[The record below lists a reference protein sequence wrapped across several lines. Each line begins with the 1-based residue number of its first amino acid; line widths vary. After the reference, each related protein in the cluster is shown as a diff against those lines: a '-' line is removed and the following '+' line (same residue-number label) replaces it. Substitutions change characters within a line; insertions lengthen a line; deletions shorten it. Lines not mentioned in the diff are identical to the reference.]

1 VTASSSGARRVG
13 WSWRAGRLALRSWPV
28 AAKLGAVLVVP
39 VATALLLGGL
49 RIEASLDR
57 AGDYDRVGRLA
68 DLGGRAAEV
77 GHDLQTERD
86 LVAAYVAGG
95 RGARSTE
102 LTGQQSQVD
111 RGAIA
116 FREAAAGID
125 GRYGDVVRA
134 RVSAVLNRLDNLA
147 SLRKLTLSTGLPA
160 RAAISTY
167 TNVITDV
174 LDLQSVISE
183 GSVDASL
190 NGTVRAF
197 SALSIEKELV
207 SRQRAIL
214 AVSLAS
220 GRFASGE
227 YEEFLAVSAQVNAA
241 NRDFI
246 ASATAAQ
253 GQRYKDTVT
262 GQQVDRAEQ
271 LVEMALARADRPALG
286 IGAAEWLEAVSAKVG
301 LIRQVEQTLIREVL
315 DRSAQLR
322 GAERDRAL
330 WSSAAVLLGL
340 LLALAVSFLVARSML
355 RSLRSLRTSALEV
368 ADRRLPEVIERMRQ
382 GDMAPDV
389 AVEPVALRSDDEIG
403 EVARAFDAV
412 HSQAVRLAVEQAGLR
427 ANVNAMFVNLSRRSQ
442 GLVERQLALIDDLE
456 TGEQDP
462 DQLANLFKLD
472 HLATRMRRNSENLLV
487 LAGEDAGRRW
497 GHPVP
502 LVDVLRA
509 ATSEVE
515 QYDRIQVSAVPD
527 VDVMGH
533 AVNHMVHLV
542 AELLENATVYSPPRS
557 PVTVV
562 GQRLSGGGALVEI
575 IDRGLGMQPDELA
588 EANERLANPPVF
600 DVSLSRMMGLYV
612 VGRLAVRHDI
622 VVRLRSSETGGLA
635 AFVRLPP
642 MVLTSS
648 ELRWPERERLVSPGA
663 AFLRR
668 EAAAAASRPSPPPGG
683 PSRAPVRF
691 RPFGPDWTAAPPAPA
706 TPPAA
711 YPAGR
716 GGEPADG
723 GPGRSPAGVRL
734 GPPDRPPPLTPPPLT
749 PPLPPALAP
758 AAAPAA
764 AGAGG
769 FAGAGA
775 PGGAPPRPA
784 RGWFGEPRT
793 PSETVDPAE
802 EAFRIAYRLSTPSTE
817 TTPAGLPRRVPS
829 AHLVPGAPSSAE
841 PGPARRSAEEVR
853 RRVADY
859 RDGVRRARPGEDV

>member
-1 VTASSSGARRVG
+1 VLSAGSDGLSS
-13 WSWRAGRLALRSWPV
+13 P
-28 AAKLGAVLVVP
+28 P
-39 VATALLLGGL
+39 P
-49 RIEASLDR
+49 
-57 AGDYDRVGRLA
+57 
-68 DLGGRAAEV
+68 
-77 GHDLQTERD
+77 HDLQTERD

-111 RGAIA
+111 QAAIA
-116 FREAAAGID
+116 FREAAAEID
-125 GRYGDVVRA
+125 GRYGDVVGA
-134 RVSAVLNRLDNLA
+134 RVSAILNRLDNLA
-147 SLRKLTLSTGLPA
+147 ALRTLTLSTGLPA
-160 RAAISTY
+160 SAAISTY

-183 GSVDASL
+183 GSVDARL

-207 SRQRAIL
+207 SRQRALL

-220 GRFASGE
+220 GRFAAGE
-227 YEEFLAVSAQVNAA
+227 HEEFLAVSAQVNAA

-246 ASATAAQ
+246 ASATAVQ
-253 GQRYKDTVT
+253 SQRYKDTVT
-262 GQQVDRAEQ
+262 GQRVDRAEQ

-286 IGAAEWLEAVSAKVG
+286 ISAEEWLQAVSAKVG

-315 DRSAQLR
+315 DRSAGLR

-355 RSLRSLRTSALEV
+355 RSLRTLRSSALEV
-368 ADRRLPEVIERMRQ
+368 AERRLPEVIERMRQ
-382 GDMAPDV
+382 GDVAPDL
-389 AVEPVALRSDDEIG
+389 AVEPVALRSGDEIG

-412 HSQAVRLAVEQAGLR
+412 HSEAVRLAVEQAGLR
-427 ANVNAMFVNLSRRSQ
+427 NNVNAMFVNLSRRSQ
-442 GLVERQLALIDDLE
+442 GLVERQLKLIDELE

-515 QYDRIQVSAVPD
+515 QYDRIRLTGVPD
-527 VDVMGH
+527 VEVMGH
-533 AVNHMVHLV
+533 AVNHVVHLV

-562 GQRLSGGGALVEI
+562 GQQLSGGGALVEI
-575 IDRGLGMQPDELA
+575 IDRGLGMRPDELA
-588 EANERLANPPVF
+588 EANERLAEPPVF

-622 VVRLRSSETGGLA
+622 VVRLRRSESGGLA

-642 MVLTSS
+642 MILTRS
-648 ELRWPERERLVSPGA
+648 ELRWHTKDRVVPAGA

-668 EAAAAASRPSPPPGG
+668 EAPG
-683 PSRAPVRF
+683 PS
-691 RPFGPDWTAAPPAPA
+691 G
-706 TPPAA
+706 
-711 YPAGR
+711 
-716 GGEPADG
+716 
-723 GPGRSPAGVRL
+723 
-734 GPPDRPPPLTPPPLT
+734 PPLT
-749 PPLPPALAP
+749 PPLPPAPAPVPAP
-758 AAAPAA
+758 AAVS
-764 AGAGG
+764 G
-769 FAGAGA
+769 FT
-775 PGGAPPRPA
+775 PQAPPVPRMA
-784 RGWFGEPRT
+784 RGWFGEPR
-793 PSETVDPAE
+793 PPAETVEPVE

-829 AHLVPGAPSSAE
+829 AHLVPGSPSGAE

-859 RDGVRRARPGEDV
+859 RAGVHRARPDGDG